1 MMQRRQWLHASAAL
15 GCGALGLSAAP
26 PAAWA
31 QGMVSGRLRSLSE
44 MLAPWSQGASA
55 PLRQAVHL
63 QLPLLADN
71 GHLVPLTVR
80 VDSPM
85 TEADHVQEIVLVSQR
100 NPVERMATFHM
111 GPWSGRAEVST
122 RVRLAGSQ
130 MVLAL
135 ARMSNGRW
143 CYDLADVIA
152 TESACVDGS

>member
-15 GCGALGLSAAP
+15 GWGALGLSVGQTS
-26 PAAWA
+26 AWA

-44 MLAPWSQGASA
+44 MLAPWRQGGT
-55 PLRQAVHL
+55 PVRQAVHL
-63 QLPLLADN
+63 KLPLLADN
-71 GHLVPLTVR
+71 GHLVPLNVR

-100 NPVERMATFHM
+100 NPVERMATFHV

-122 RVRLAGSQ
+122 RIRLAGSQ

-135 ARMSNGRW
+135 ARMSDGRC
-143 CYDLADVIA
+143 CYDLADVIV

>member
-15 GCGALGLSAAP
+15 GCGALALSGQRSS
-26 PAAWA
+26 AWA

-44 MLAPWSQGASA
+44 MLAPWAQGVA

-71 GHLVPLTVR
+71 GHLVPLSVR

-85 TEADHVQEIVLVSQR
+85 TPSEHVQEIVLVSQR
-100 NPVERMATFHM
+100 NPVERMATFHL
-111 GPWSGRAEVST
+111 GPWSGRAEIST

-135 ARMSNGRW
+135 ARMADGR
-143 CYDLADVIA
+143 CFYDLADVIV